1 MPKALLLMPQPT
13 VTVLRK
19 AVALAWAL
27 FIVGG
32 LLAPL
37 TTPLAMAAEDPALW
51 YAIAAQWQDQ
61 PPTVSP
67 SSGAMAPER
76 NEPQPTEPSALLQEA
91 LTQVNQPLV
100 WAETLSQLP
109 AALPEGQRPFLIL
122 RYTSPLGAEQ
132 VQELKPL
139 LQKGWALALLP
150 NAKAT
155 QSALNAT
162 SRNALLAAVPN
173 TLGGANT
180 PAEATD
186 DGLTA
191 VLGYNPNNPKSSY
204 NRSEVVANSLG
215 QSCNLLGP
223 QGAVLLCNPKPA
235 TPPPPTL
242 VPPAHLPAS
251 HSKKAST
258 KAPPK
263 KPTPLYTAPPMVQLL
278 PPEPASV
285 DGGATTQA
293 LNSLPLN
300 AALPVFDAEEAAHVA
315 HLLQRFAERMALLET
330 QQRDTLAQWRHKQ
343 RLSRL
348 EQLKTQ
354 VLASHYLRS
363 SLYMAKPSSF
373 EAYRQAEKS
382 QRAYEAA
389 IEAKRPEPLL
399 AETFERAKMGYAQ
412 AWQQVY
418 VPPLRPAVQGLWLDR
433 GTLVN
438 LGSPAALKTKLAEL
452 AKAGFNTIFIET
464 VNAGFTQYPDS
475 LVFPKQNPLLAGWD
489 TLAVAVEEGHKLG
502 LKVHAWFWCFAAGN
516 TRHNKVLGLPESYAG
531 PLLEVPALQE
541 AQLLMND
548 GTAVPKNQHEYWL
561 NPASSKAQT
570 LLVEV
575 MKEVVN
581 RYAVDGVQLDY
592 IRYPFQSYS
601 EGGLAGFDELTKR
614 RVRQELGLRL
624 QDGLSLT
631 ANQKAAFVQWKA
643 NQVSG
648 FVKRVSKELKEI
660 KPSLVLSAA
669 VFPMPR
675 DQRMAAIQQDWERWV
690 KAGWLDWLTP
700 MTYTRQPN
708 QLSQQLQRMWKDTDD
723 ALFLLPGLGA
733 HQLDD
738 LGLMELAW
746 ASTLAGTPGR
756 LWFSSTHVPSTRAQL
771 LAQTVQQAPL
781 STLPATPALTT
792 HSKTSTKKGGGSG
805 TLSLSHSTLNR
816 LVHPEQNL
824 TLKELALKQWVED
837 TNTLGHYLLRWL
849 TTQSHQAAVG
859 ITPEGLALKQLK
871 QQWEAFLA
879 LPMLAPL
886 SASATGGGTLPAK
899 VLQNEAYQ
907 QSLWQQWPL
916 LREQTQP
923 MLFNYQA
930 SVFLPN
936 EVALSAQWF
945 AGQLKQLNREAKR
958 LQQGATAPPPPEV
971 EELPLLV
978 PSPDAPPGPT
988 PPTSPPAKPP
998 LMDKTDLA
1006 LAFSS
1011 QVG

>member
-1 MPKALLLMPQPT
+1 MPKALRLMPQPT

-19 AVALAWAL
+19 AVALVWAI

-37 TTPLAMAAEDPALW
+37 TTPLAMAEDPALW
-51 YAIAAQWQDQ
+51 YAVAAQWQGQ
-61 PPTVSP
+61 PLSAAPAN
-67 SSGAMAPER
+67 GAMAPER
-76 NEPQPTEPSALLQEA
+76 NEPQATEPSALLQEA
-91 LTQVNQPLV
+91 FTQVNQPLV
-100 WAETLSQLP
+100 WVEALSQLP
-109 AALPEGQRPFLIL
+109 STLPEGQRPFLIL
-122 RYTSPLGAEQ
+122 RYTNPLGAEQ

-173 TLGGANT
+173 TLGTANT

-223 QGAVLLCNPKPA
+223 QGAVLSCNPKP
-235 TPPPPTL
+235 TPPPPPTL
-242 VPPAHLPAS
+242 APPS
-251 HSKKAST
+251 HSPST
-258 KAPPK
+258 GPKRATTKVPPK
-263 KPTPLYTAPPMVQLL
+263 KPAPLYTAPPMVQLL
-278 PPEPASV
+278 PPEPAS
-285 DGGATTQA
+285 DEGTPPTPAP
-293 LNSLPLN
+293 NSLPLS
-300 AALPVFDAEEAAHVA
+300 AALPVFDTEEAAHVV
-315 HLLQRFAERMALLET
+315 HLLQRFAERVAMLET

-382 QRAYEAA
+382 QRAYETAVDTR
-389 IEAKRPEPLL
+389 RPEALL
-399 AETFERAKMGYAQ
+399 AETFERAKMGYAH

-438 LGSPAALKTKLAEL
+438 LGNSAALKAKLAEL

-475 LVFPKQNPLLAGWD
+475 LIFPKQNPLLAGWD
-489 TLAVAVEEGHKLG
+489 PLAVAVEEGHKLG

-516 TRHNKVLGLPESYAG
+516 TRHNKILGLPESYAG

-570 LLVEV
+570 VLVEV

-592 IRYPFQSYS
+592 IRYPFQSYT
-601 EGGLAGFDELTKR
+601 EGGLAGFDELTKQ

-690 KAGWLDWLTP
+690 KAGWIDWLIP

-756 LWFSSTHVPSTRAQL
+756 LWFSSTHVPTARAQL

-781 STLPATPALTT
+781 NTANAAL
-792 HSKTSTKKGGGSG
+792 STSTKASSKKVGSTG
-805 TLSLSHSTLNR
+805 TLSLSSSKLNR

-824 TLKELALKQWVED
+824 TLKEIALKQWVED
-837 TNTLGHYLLRWL
+837 ANTLGHYLLRWL
-849 TTQSHQAAVG
+849 TTQSHQAAMG
-859 ITPEGLALKQLK
+859 ITPEGIALKQLK

-879 LPMLAPL
+879 LPLLAPL
-886 SASATGGGTLPAK
+886 SASATGGGSLPAN
-899 VLQNEAYQ
+899 VLQNKAYQ
-907 QSLWQQWPL
+907 QSMWQQWPL
-916 LREQTQP
+916 LKEQTQT

-958 LQQGATAPPPPEV
+958 LQQEAVAPPPPEV
-971 EELPLLV
+971 EALPLLV

-988 PPTSPPAKPP
+988 PPTKPP

-1006 LAFSS
+1006 LAFSP